1 MNKYPE
7 VEEDVIYLSN
17 NDNLHLTGNM
27 NVSVGCCVLVKY
39 LGIYVFLKT
48 FTFNRLSLIQLKVFC
63 V

>member
-39 LGIYVFLKT
+39 LRICGF
-48 FTFNRLSLIQLKVFC
+48 
-63 V
+63 